1 MKRKIYLELLEEYDN
16 VDLYSYR
23 FEGEEY
29 SEYEN
34 FLLRFI
40 DELPDD
46 IGAITHRID
55 RIIEE
60 GILERHYRY
69 AGKFKDR
76 VIELPGHIDKTNLRL
91 YCINF
96 SSQVL
101 ILGSGGLK
109 ETRTY
114 NEDPLLNSYVELL
127 QQLDKQLSERERNG
141 TITLSGKLIE
151 GNLEFTIEIS

>member
-1 MKRKIYLELLEEYDN
+1 MKRKIYLELLEEYDKVN
-16 VDLYSYR
+16 LYSYR

-34 FLLRFI
+34 FLLRYI
-40 DELPDD
+40 DKLPDD

-55 RIIEE
+55 IIIED

-69 AGKFKDR
+69 AGKTKDR
-76 VIELPGHIDKTNLRL
+76 VIELPGHFDRTNLRL
-91 YCINF
+91 YCLNF
-96 SSQVL
+96 SPQVL
-101 ILGSGGLK
+101 ILGSGGVK

-127 QQLDKQLSERERNG
+127 QQIDKQLSKRERKG
-141 TITLSGKLIE
+141 TITQLGKLIE
-151 GNLEFTIEIS
+151 GNLEFTIEIN